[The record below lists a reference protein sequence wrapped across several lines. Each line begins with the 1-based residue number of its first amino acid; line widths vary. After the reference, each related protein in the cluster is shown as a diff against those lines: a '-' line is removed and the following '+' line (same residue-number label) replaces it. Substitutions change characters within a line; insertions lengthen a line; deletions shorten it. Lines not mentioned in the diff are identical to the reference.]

1 MKPRRTGSIFSPEQ
15 QERAPAV
22 SETKI
27 GRLEDLIARLE
38 SVVVAF
44 SGGVDSTLILA
55 LCLQVLGPD
64 RVLAVTAN
72 SPTLPRSELDEA
84 AALARELGARHVIIT
99 TVELQDER
107 FATNPPDRCYYC
119 KQELFTRLRTVA
131 DREGCKHIVYGATA
145 ADLGDLRPGMRA
157 AREAGAIAPLLDAGF
172 TKEDVRSLSQQL
184 GLRTWDKPA
193 MACLSSRFPYG
204 TRITQENL
212 RRVER
217 GEHLLRHQL
226 GFRQV
231 RVRQHDSI
239 ARIEIHP
246 EEFPRLLEEL
256 TRGHIISQFKKLGY
270 TYVTLDLEGFRSGSM
285 NEPLRASSAQL
296 SCHSGRSQ
304 TSLVP
309 GSER

>member
-1 MKPRRTGSIFSPEQ
+1 V
-15 QERAPAV
+15 V
-22 SETKI
+22 SEIKTD
-27 GRLEDLIARLE
+27 RLENIVAKLE

-44 SGGVDSTLILA
+44 SGGVDSTLLLA
-55 LCLQVLGPD
+55 VCLRVLGDD
-64 RVLAVTAN
+64 RVLAVTAD
-72 SPTLPRSELDEA
+72 SPTLPRSELVEA
-84 AALARELGARHVIIT
+84 AALARELGARHVVIT
-99 TVELQDER
+99 TEELQDER
-107 FATNPPDRCYYC
+107 FATNPTDRCYYC
-119 KQELFTRLRTVA
+119 KQELFARLRTLA

-145 ADLGDLRPGMRA
+145 ADLGDHRPGMQA

-172 TKEDVRSLSQQL
+172 TKEEVRSLSQQL

-204 TRITQENL
+204 TRVTQENL

-217 GEHLLRHQL
+217 GEHLLRHRL

-256 TRGHIISQFKKLGY
+256 TRGSIIFQFKKLGY

-285 NEPLRASSAQL
+285 NEPLHASSAQP
-296 SCHSGRSQ
+296 SYHSGRCQ
-304 TSLVP
+304 TSSAP
-309 GSER
+309 GGER

>member
-1 MKPRRTGSIFSPEQ
+1 
-15 QERAPAV
+15 
-22 SETKI
+22 
-27 GRLEDLIARLE
+27 
-38 SVVVAF
+38 
-44 SGGVDSTLILA
+44 
-55 LCLQVLGPD
+55 
-64 RVLAVTAN
+64 
-72 SPTLPRSELDEA
+72 
-84 AALARELGARHVIIT
+84 
-99 TVELQDER
+99 
-107 FATNPPDRCYYC
+107 
-119 KQELFTRLRTVA
+119 
-131 DREGCKHIVYGATA
+131 
-145 ADLGDLRPGMRA
+145 MRA

-172 TKEDVRSLSQQL
+172 TKEEVRSLSRHL

-246 EEFPRLLEEL
+246 EEFPRLLEES

-285 NEPLRASSAQL
+285 NEPLRASSAQP
-296 SCHSGRSQ
+296 SYHSGRSQ
-304 TSLVP
+304 TSSASR
-309 GSER
+309 GER